1 MNDSMPP
8 TATDSV
14 PASQGTDPA
23 RAAANDATGAT
34 LQGTGGVARPAL
46 PDHAQFVSWLRD
58 VAPYV
63 HAHRGHTFVVG
74 FGGELIEE
82 GQLEALVHDLSLLQA
97 LGIRL
102 VIVHGSRPQ
111 VQRLLALKKLDSAFV
126 DGVRVTDAASLE
138 CVKEAAGA
146 IRLGV
151 EAAFSQGL
159 PNTPMANSRIRV
171 VSGNFV
177 VARPVGIQDGV
188 DLQHTG
194 LVRKVDVD
202 AIRASLDNGYLVLL
216 PPLGF
221 SPTGEAFNLTMQDV
235 AASTAIAL
243 KAAKL
248 ILVSPVPGVQ
258 DRTGELLSELSVAD
272 AETMMASRDIDERC
286 ATDLGFLLKACRGGV
301 SRAHLIPSALDGG
314 ILIDLFTHSGV
325 GTMVTPSDLEALRD
339 AGPDDVGGIL
349 RLIAP
354 LEEDGTLVKRP
365 REVIEREIGQ
375 YSVLEHD
382 GVIFGCAAL
391 FPFPEDAI
399 GEMGCLTVHPDQREY
414 GDGERLLRRMETRA
428 RALGLKRLFV
438 LTTRT
443 THWFLKRGFTI
454 ATIDDLPPRR
464 QGMYNW
470 QRRSQILIKPL

>member
-1 MNDSMPP
+1 MNDHTLPP
-8 TATDSV
+8 AADSPAPAAV
-14 PASQGTDPA
+14 PE
-23 RAAANDATGAT
+23 RAAANDASGPGE
-34 LQGTGGVARPAL
+34 LSL
-46 PDHAQFVSWLRD
+46 PGHAQFVAWLRD

-63 HAHRGHTFVVG
+63 HAHRGPTFVVG

-82 GQLEALVHDLSLLQA
+82 GRLEALVHDLSLLQA

-111 VQRLLALKKLDSAFV
+111 VQRLLALKQLDSTFV
-126 DGVRVTDAASLE
+126 GGVRVTDAASLE

-194 LVRKVDVD
+194 LVRKIDIE
-202 AIRASLDNGYLVLL
+202 AIRASLGNGYLVLL

-243 KAAKL
+243 KAEKL
-248 ILVSPVPGVQ
+248 ILVAPGPGVQ
-258 DRTGELLSELSVAD
+258 TREGELLSELSAAD
-272 AETMMASRDIDERC
+272 AEARMAADAFDDTC
-286 ATDLGFLLKACRGGV
+286 AADLGFLLRAVRAGV
-301 SRAHLIPSALDGG
+301 SRAHLIPSHLDGG

-325 GTMVTPSDLEALRD
+325 GTMITPSELEALRD

-365 REVIEREIGQ
+365 REVIEREIAQ
-375 YSVLEHD
+375 FSVLEHD

-391 FPFPEDAI
+391 FAFPEDAV
-399 GEMGCLTVHPDQREY
+399 GEMACLTVHPEQREY
-414 GDGERLLRRMETRA
+414 GDGERLLRRIETRA
-428 RALGLKRLFV
+428 RGLGLKRLFV

-454 ATIDDLPPRR
+454 ATVDDLPTRR
-464 QGMYNW
+464 QGLYNW
-470 QRRSQILIKPL
+470 QRRSQILVKTL